1 MLLVCLSDDFR
12 YDLQKGLRPRRAVRQ
27 AMAHEVNFYAI
38 VQKEGELL
46 AAHSQA
52 T

>member
-1 MLLVCLSDDFR
+1 
-12 YDLQKGLRPRRAVRQ
+12 
-27 AMAHEVNFYAI
+27 MAHEVNFYAI